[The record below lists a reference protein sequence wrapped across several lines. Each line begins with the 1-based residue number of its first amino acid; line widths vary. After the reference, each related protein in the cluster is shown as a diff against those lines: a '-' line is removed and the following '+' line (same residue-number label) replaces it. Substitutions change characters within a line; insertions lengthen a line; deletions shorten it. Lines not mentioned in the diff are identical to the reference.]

1 MKQLTYKHTIRAC
14 FTGYGIQAIINN
26 FIPLLFIF
34 FGEKYGIGLA
44 EISFL
49 ITFNFFVQLLV
60 DVVGAVI
67 VDRIGYRISMVT
79 AHAFAALGFVC
90 LTILPDVMTNA
101 YAGIVISVVLYA
113 IGGGLLEV
121 LVSPVG
127 EACPTEN
134 KQAVMAVLHSFYCWG
149 HVAVVVISTLFFA
162 VAGIENW
169 RWLVLLWIVIC
180 VYNGIKFAIV
190 PIYDLVK
197 EEEESIPF
205 TSILKNKVFWMLML
219 MMFAAG
225 ASEQSVSQ
233 WSSAFAEAGLK
244 VPKAIGDLAGP
255 MFFAIMMGL
264 SRTIYSKLTVKF
276 KLEYMMYVLTFLCL
290 FSYLV
295 ISLSPVPALSL
306 VGCGICGFS
315 VGIMWPGTFSI
326 ASGLL
331 RRGGTALFALL
342 ALAGDLGCGGGPAF
356 VGMISD
362 NMDGALDKGILY
374 AVIFPVL
381 MIIGLFILDRINKNV
396 ENGI

>member
-14 FTGYGIQAIINN
+14 FAGYGIQAIINN
-26 FIPLLFIF
+26 FIPLLFVF
-34 FGEKYGIGLA
+34 FGNKYNIGLS
-44 EISFL
+44 EIAFL
-49 ITFNFFVQLLV
+49 ITFNFAVQLLV
-60 DVVGAVI
+60 DVAGAFI
-67 VDRIGYRISMVT
+67 VDKVGYRVSMVA
-79 AHAFAALGFVC
+79 AHFFAAAGFVS
-90 LTILPDVMTNA
+90 LIILPDVMSSA

-121 LVSPVG
+121 LVSPVA

-134 KQAVMAVLHSFYCWG
+134 KQSVMAVLHSFYCWG
-149 HVAVVVISTLFFA
+149 HVSVVIISTIFFA

-169 RWLVLLWIVIC
+169 RWLVCLWIAIC
-180 VYNGIKFAIV
+180 VYNGIMFALV
-190 PIYDLVK
+190 PIYDLV
-197 EEEESIPF
+197 EEQEESISLF
-205 TSILKNKVFWMLML
+205 GLLKNKLFWMLMV

-225 ASEQSVSQ
+225 SSEQAVSQ

-264 SRTIYSKLTVKF
+264 SRAIYSKLTVKF
-276 KLEYMMYVLTFLCL
+276 KLEHMMYAMTFLCL
-290 FSYLV
+290 ISYL
-295 ISLSPVPALSL
+295 IIALSPVPALSL

-326 ASGLL
+326 AAALL

-342 ALAGDLGCGGGPAF
+342 ALAGDLGCGGGPTY

-362 NMDGALDKGILY
+362 KMGGALDKGILY
-374 AVIFPVL
+374 AVIFPIL
-381 MIIGLFILDRINKNV
+381 MIIGLFILDRFNKNV
-396 ENGI
+396 ENDI